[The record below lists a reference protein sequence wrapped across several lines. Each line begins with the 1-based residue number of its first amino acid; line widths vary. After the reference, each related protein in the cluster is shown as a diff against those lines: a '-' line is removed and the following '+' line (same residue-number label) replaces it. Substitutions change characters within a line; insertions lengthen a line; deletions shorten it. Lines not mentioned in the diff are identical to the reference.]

1 MFSFFTDK
9 FRKYDYGHPG
19 NMKKY
24 DEAHLRD
31 YNLGNI
37 SLAVYLY
44 YGTNDV
50 VIDAQVCIALI
61 ANLQLISNFLNSS
74 PLLMVL
80 QGVQKLYETLPNG
93 QKSLVQSD
101 NFAHLDFLLENNVN
115 TLVYSKILNFMK
127 QHRK

>member
-9 FRKYDYGHPG
+9 FRKYDYGHAD
-19 NMKKY
+19 NIKKY
-24 DEAHLRD
+24 GEAHPRD

-37 SLAVYLY
+37 SLPVYLY

-93 QKSLVQSD
+93 KKSLVQSD